1 MTLNEGAIGRF
12 SVPQITMGR
21 FSLQLAPSGQLRR
34 NGCEMAGNFAN
45 AEQQGEKNVKELLK
59 LWLGTEV

>member
-12 SVPQITMGR
+12 IVSQITMG
-21 FSLQLAPSGQLRR
+21 SLSLEVALSGQLRS

-45 AEQQGEKNVKELLK
+45 AKQQVQKKMYKNF
-59 LWLGTEV
+59 

>member
-12 SVPQITMGR
+12 IVSQITMG
-21 FSLQLAPSGQLRR
+21 SLSLEVALSGQLRS

-45 AEQQGEKNVKELLK
+45 AEQQVQKKNV
-59 LWLGTEV
+59 